1 MRADRVEV
9 TWDAG
14 KRRWLIRIV
23 NGEEVIRRHC
33 NLAKDSD
40 EQTLRSTVQKTLKDE
55 GFEPDLG
62 NTKITRND
70 ASVAKE
76 TA

>member
-9 TWDAG
+9 TWDAA
-14 KRRWLIRIV
+14 KKNWLVRIV

-33 NLAKDSD
+33 DLPKDSD
-40 EQTLRSTVQKTLKDE
+40 EQKLRSAVEKTTRDE
-55 GFEPDLG
+55 GFEPDPL

-76 TA
+76 SA